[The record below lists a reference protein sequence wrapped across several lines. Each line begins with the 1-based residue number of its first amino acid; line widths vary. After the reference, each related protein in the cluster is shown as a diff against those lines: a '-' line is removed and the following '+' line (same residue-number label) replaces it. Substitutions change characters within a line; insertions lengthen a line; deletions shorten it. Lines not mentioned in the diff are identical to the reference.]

1 MSFEDNEQSL
11 GTKILEI
18 TQKRL
23 GDAVNQNIILEA
35 NVMILQNKVQKYEDE
50 YSDYETLKTAYEDS
64 QKVYNELTKQ
74 YEGQLE
80 LYNKVYNQL
89 ESEKSKNRELENN
102 INNLQKEL
110 EEVNTDVE

>member
-1 MSFEDNEQSL
+1 MSFEEKGTSL
-11 GTKILEI
+11 GTTILEI

-35 NVMILQNKVQKYEDE
+35 NVMILQGKVNAYENE
-50 YSDYETLKTAYEDS
+50 YSDYETIRNAYEDS
-64 QKVYNELTKQ
+64 QRVYEELTKQ

-80 LYNKVYNQL
+80 LYNKVHNSL
-89 ESEKSKNRELENN
+89 ESEKSKSRELE
-102 INNLQKEL
+102 ISIKKLQREL